1 MAGRQTLSPGEES
14 PYANE
19 TELDP
24 SDEAL
29 VRAEA
34 ADSGLDPADRVPGTL
49 MDDDALQMDVSAHPA
64 SETTAIDET
73 SGYDETEDG
82 LSDLEEAVRQQAEDR
97 ALGDDEDFIA

>member
-19 TELDP
+19 TELDA

-29 VRAEA
+29 VRSNA
-34 ADSGLDPADRVPGTL
+34 ADGGLDPADRVPGTL
-49 MDDDALQMDVSAHPA
+49 MDDDALDMDVSAHPA

-82 LSDLEEAVRQQAEDR
+82 LSDLEETIRQQAEDR